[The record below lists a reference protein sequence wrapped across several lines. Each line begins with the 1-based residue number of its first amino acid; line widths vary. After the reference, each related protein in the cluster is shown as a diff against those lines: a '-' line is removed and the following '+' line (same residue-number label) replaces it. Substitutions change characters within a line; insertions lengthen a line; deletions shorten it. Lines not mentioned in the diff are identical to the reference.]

1 MGVIVVTVVSGCY
14 ILEKMVY
21 FYDIFGTWL
30 WNSSVMWFISSRR
43 RFIWCFFFLFCT
55 MLLVVYYHKCWNFSL
70 NLGRFELE
78 LMLFLCVCATTVLV
92 LARVVELIEV
102 RLMMLF
108 NSWWNWKLLAV
119 WAEMNLTGCVY
130 MLTTYRSLLTDCR
143 SMNAEVV
150 VVQEFIKLVG

>member
-1 MGVIVVTVVSGCY
+1 MVWLWSPLCLGVIFWK
-14 ILEKMVY
+14 KMVY

-43 RFIWCFFFLFCT
+43 RFIWCFFLLPYNAARGVLSQ
-55 MLLVVYYHKCWNFSL
+55 MLECF
-70 NLGRFELE
+70 FEFGAIWVGIDAF
-78 LMLFLCVCATTVLV
+78 FLCVCATTVLV

-102 RLMMLF
+102 RLMVLF
-108 NSWWNWKLLAV
+108 DSWWNWKLLAV

-130 MLTTYRSLLTDCR
+130 MLTTYRSFLTDCC